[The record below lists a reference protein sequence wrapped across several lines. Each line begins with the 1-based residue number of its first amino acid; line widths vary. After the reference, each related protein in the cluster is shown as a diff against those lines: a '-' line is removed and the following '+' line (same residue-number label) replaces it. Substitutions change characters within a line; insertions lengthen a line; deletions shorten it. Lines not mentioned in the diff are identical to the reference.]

1 MRMDFGPEV
10 TISLPAALAALFPG
24 CPLQA
29 RVQAATVGDAIATLN
44 RSWPGLQ
51 GRLCDDRPGL
61 RRHIRVFLRGEIA
74 RLDTP
79 LRAGDEIFVVTAIS
93 GG

>member
-1 MRMDFGPEV
+1 MDAQQPITV
-10 TISLPAALAALFPG
+10 SLPSALAALFPG

-29 RVQAATVGDAIATLN
+29 SVHAATVGDAIAALN

-51 GRLCDDRPGL
+51 GRLCDDSPSL
-61 RRHIRVFLRGEIA
+61 RRHIRVYVRGEIA
-74 RLDTP
+74 RLETR
-79 LRAGDEIFVVTAIS
+79 LSAGDEMFVITAIS